1 MNHAGEGKSDLITF
15 YEIHQGKTAKILISN
30 VKVNYQMFTFL
41 VKCLLI
47 RMNTCLK
54 CVKLVLFFAA
64 IFKSLTSDL
73 DEFIMALGGKVQL
86 HLVFGDITNETTDV
100 VVNTTDF
107 TNFHNEG
114 VCKDILTV
122 AGPQVE
128 AELKAAKVNCGDI
141 FVTQSGLF
149 PCKAFFHVCGEKDSN
164 LIEKLVGNIINQCEN
179 SGFESV
185 AIPAICAGAGGLDP
199 GVVAGAVLRGIK
211 TATSSRNLS
220 KLTCIHLVLIRMKVF
235 LVFKEEA
242 TQMFSSVIKRAVSAP
257 LMHQVQP
264 QSPPQFKDL
273 KLTFKSS
280 GSQQSTFKFI
290 GLGRDKVDAAMKNLK
305 SLYEAQCSTQTIS
318 KEDMKVLTQEDITA
332 FKQLVESEGLFM
344 KEDPSGGLTVTGL
357 KDGVNQLMLMIQS
370 CLQGRL
376 RIKVRVTEEE
386 DLYNRIMWCILDQ
399 NGIWQRLPKVANYD
413 LEKKDIAEGIV
424 DAQNVTWQV
433 NLQEMTA
440 TATGQK
446 TKLKRLENRMDFSF
460 PLYWDSMTANESIT
474 AVPLK
479 QSSAEY
485 KVVKEAFKRTAKQTV
500 KKIERLQNIHLRRA
514 YEAQKK
520 HIAHKNAKLGGA
532 GEKTLFHGTTHENC
546 DSIMKTGFNRR
557 FAGQNATAYGEGT
570 YFAVN
575 ASYSAQS
582 TYSKPGADGSQLMFA
597 ALVLTGVYDQGQS
610 GIKVPPPR
618 NAQQPHER
626 YDSVVDNLSNP
637 NMYVVF
643 HDDQAYPDYLITFK

>member
-73 DEFIMALGGKVQL
+73 DEFIM
-86 HLVFGDITNETTDV
+86 
-100 VVNTTDF
+100 
-107 TNFHNEG
+107 
-114 VCKDILTV
+114 
-122 AGPQVE
+122 QVYVY
-128 AELKAAKVNCGDI
+128 LIDLNRGDI
-141 FVTQSGLF
+141 FVSQSGLF

-185 AIPAICAGAGGLDP
+185 AIPAICAG
-199 GVVAGAVLRGIK
+199 I
-211 TATSSRNLS
+211 
-220 KLTCIHLVLIRMKVF
+220 
-235 LVFKEEA
+235 
-242 TQMFSSVIKRAVSAP
+242 
-257 LMHQVQP
+257 
-264 QSPPQFKDL
+264 
-273 KLTFKSS
+273 
-280 GSQQSTFKFI
+280 
-290 GLGRDKVDAAMKNLK
+290 
-305 SLYEAQCSTQTIS
+305 
-318 KEDMKVLTQEDITA
+318 
-332 FKQLVESEGLFM
+332 
-344 KEDPSGGLTVTGL
+344 
-357 KDGVNQLMLMIQS
+357 
-370 CLQGRL
+370 
-376 RIKVRVTEEE
+376 
-386 DLYNRIMWCILDQ
+386 
-399 NGIWQRLPKVANYD
+399 
-413 LEKKDIAEGIV
+413 
-424 DAQNVTWQV
+424 
-433 NLQEMTA
+433 
-440 TATGQK
+440 
-446 TKLKRLENRMDFSF
+446 F
-460 PLYWDSMTANESIT
+460 PLYWDSMTPNESIT

-485 KVVKEAFKRTAKQTV
+485 KVVKEAFKRTSKQTV

-582 TYSKPGADGSQLMFA
+582 TYSKPDADGSQLMFA

-626 YDSVVDNLSNP
+626 YDSVVDNLNNP